1 MVASRIHSAANV
13 CSRRHKPLRA
23 LRTADRFCNALS
35 ALNSPALEG
44 QPVQQH
50 VHKPC
55 SWKHWPTGVHA
66 QTPVGAPVRHIVDG
80 VTADLIGV
88 AWDSTEAAALVG
100 ASTSQTIERAVNIP
114 ASSIKVCA
122 LIMHLIHVRTPRSS
136 IASSHHVAT
145 YVLLQR
151 PGALEICICSYSL
164 LIMNMW
170 CS

>member
-13 CSRRHKPLRA
+13 CSHKPLRA

-114 ASSIKVCA
+114 ASAIKVCA
-122 LIMHLIHVRTPRSS
+122 LIMPLVHVRTPRPEPIGALAS
-136 IASSHHVAT
+136 ASSHHVAT
-145 YVLLQR
+145 SVLLQR
-151 PGALEICICSYSL
+151 FCCSHEL
-164 LIMNMW
+164 
-170 CS
+170 